1 MLDTAVIYIW
11 QEETQTQRTGLR
23 RELEYIVIR
32 ISNKA
37 RAASRMQ
44 ISNLL

>member
-11 QEETQTQRTGLR
+11 EETQTQRTGLR